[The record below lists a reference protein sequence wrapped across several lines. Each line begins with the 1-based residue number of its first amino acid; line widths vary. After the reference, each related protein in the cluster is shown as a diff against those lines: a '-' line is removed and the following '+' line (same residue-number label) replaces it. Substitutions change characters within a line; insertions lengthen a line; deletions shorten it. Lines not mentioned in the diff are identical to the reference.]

1 MLNDSLNMTERE
13 VGEKFDM
20 SQVQV
25 SRTLK
30 KIKQSVR
37 QNMQ

>member
-1 MLNDSLNMTERE
+1 
-13 VGEKFDM
+13 M

-30 KIKQSVR
+30 KIKQNIR
-37 QNMQ
+37 ENMWITYFFVYKISNHS